1 MTLSI
6 AFDTDVTDIVGSC
19 CASRARNADT
29 HVIYADADVFDIVT
43 LVVFDADIDLAYAVI
58 VTVVCC
64 YDSVVYVIVYA
75 VM

>member
-1 MTLSI
+1 MLLLPR
-6 AFDTDVTDIVGSC
+6 
-19 CASRARNADT
+19 RARNADT